1 MVGRD
6 EKKIKCCRWGIYF
19 PSTKQA
25 KASRQVLRE
34 VILAG
39 RTDIEFVEELKFSRV
54 VLVWAQPVTF
64 DSAARLIRF
73 ARQKCGS
80 FEVFGEPYAL
90 VDVPAVTTTASATEG
105 EETKN
110 VVAAAVA
117 AKPAESKP
125 KKQRLTRKQ
134 NATEP
139 ASGPFSQTVTCP
151 FLLPLGMLSL
161 KLAELRRQF
170 SRGNS
175 SDGDSAK
182 YDLDLEKLLGEG
194 TYGSVYAA
202 TAPDL
207 PLQPLAIKL
216 LVTREGDASHAALA
230 ADEEVR
236 RFVGLPSHP
245 CIVKLL
251 DVGIFQGK
259 KGLTTFGLVFDR
271 YDADV
276 RQMLRAT
283 PLKEAGIRHV
293 LRSVLAA
300 LAFMHGSGLMHTD
313 VTSGNILLRGA
324 EHFRTG
330 WLQMLA
336 KSNPHVE
343 GGGSASAS
351 GAASASAATSSG
363 GRAQE
368 NAAHELRFH
377 LAHTFE
383 VRGPRGRN
391 RCRYNPSSHEHR
403 IHERRAH
410 EHLYDRCQVSL
421 GCSSNSYGP

>member
-19 PSTKQA
+19 PNTKQA

-34 VILAG
+34 IILAG
-39 RTDIEFVEELKFSRV
+39 RTHIEFSEEPKYNRV
-54 VLVWAQPVTF
+54 DLVWAQPVTF

-73 ARQKCGS
+73 ARQKCES
-80 FEVFGEPYAL
+80 FEVFGEPCAL
-90 VDVPAVTTTASATEG
+90 VDAPAVHQPSQIHEVEAAVE
-105 EETKN
+105 
-110 VVAAAVA
+110 AAVA
-117 AKPAESKP
+117 ATSAESKP
-125 KKQRLTRKQ
+125 KKQRLTGKQ
-134 NATEP
+134 HATEL
-139 ASGPFSQTVTCP
+139 ASGPVSQTAACP

-182 YDLDLEKLLGEG
+182 YDIDLEKLLGAG
-194 TYGSVYAA
+194 TYGSVYPA

-216 LVTREGDASHAALA
+216 LVTREGDATHAALA

-330 WLQMLA
+330 WLQMLV